1 LDPSIRPYSPNLVPI
16 RAAQIIGLFGPF
28 DVPWAPKGRNECG
41 FELSVTKIPGVPGG
55 TFFGFLRNILWI
67 PEGTFFGFPGFL
79 IKTHKFN
86 N

>member
-1 LDPSIRPYSPNLVPI
+1 
-16 RAAQIIGLFGPF
+16 
-28 DVPWAPKGRNECG
+28 
-41 FELSVTKIPGVPGG
+41 VTKIPGVPGG